1 MNDWYKKMF
10 EGNLAKY
17 SLNLLDRRKEITDRQ
32 VSFLRDILKRG
43 LVLDHC
49 CGAGRL
55 SIPLSAYAPVVGADL
70 STYLLQTAKRRAR
83 EANINDFHLVRADMR
98 YLPFRSGVFDNVMNF
113 WTSFGY
119 FSEEENT
126 NVLGEIATVL
136 RRQGIFV
143 LDIAN
148 PVWLLRTFK
157 EQDWTEEETYLS
169 LEERSIDWK
178 NKRWKSRWIIVNKQR
193 TSMKYGSTID
203 STTRRN

>member
-1 MNDWYKKMF
+1 MN
-10 EGNLAKY
+10 
-17 SLNLLDRRKEITDRQ
+17 
-32 VSFLRDILKRG
+32 V
-43 LVLDHC
+43 
-49 CGAGRL
+49 
-55 SIPLSAYAPVVGADL
+55 
-70 STYLLQTAKRRAR
+70 
-83 EANINDFHLVRADMR
+83 
-98 YLPFRSGVFDNVMNF
+98 

-178 NKRWKSRWIIVNKQR
+178 NKRWKSRWIIVNKQTKDIDEIR
-193 TSMKYGSTID
+193 FDHRLYDSEELKEMLNREGLAVTQIYGSFTKERFDEATSGRIIML
-203 STTRRN
+203 SEKT